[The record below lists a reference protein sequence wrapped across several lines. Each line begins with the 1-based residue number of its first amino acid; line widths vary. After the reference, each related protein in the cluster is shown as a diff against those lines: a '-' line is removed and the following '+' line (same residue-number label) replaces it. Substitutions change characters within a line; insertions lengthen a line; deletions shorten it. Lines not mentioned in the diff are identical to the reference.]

1 MKRRRARLALTVQYA
16 VATGD
21 LPPRSSLRRW
31 ARATLKR
38 DARITLRFVGEAEGR
53 ALNRRYRQRDRATNV
68 LAFVYHDGHGT
79 HGIDGDV
86 VLCVPVMRRE
96 AGEQGKLLTA
106 HSAHLVVHA
115 MLHLQG
121 YDHAHAPEAARMEA
135 REVAILAQLGFPNP
149 YLAPAATVK
158 PRARRTAR

>member
-1 MKRRRARLALTVQYA
+1 MKRHRARLTLTVQYT
-16 VATGD
+16 VGRGG
-21 LPPRSSLRRW
+21 LPTRTSLRRW
-31 ARATLKR
+31 ALATLRR
-38 DARITLRFVGEAEGR
+38 DAKITLRFVGEAEGR
-53 ALNRRYRQRDRATNV
+53 ALNRRYRRRDRATNV

-96 AGEQGKLLTA
+96 AEEQGKLLTA

-121 YDHAHAPEAARMEA
+121 YDHEHAAEAARMEA
-135 REVAILAQLGFPNP
+135 REAAILTRLGFPNP
-149 YLAPAATVK
+149 YVAPAATVK